1 MPSDLEVLIT
11 ELETRILK
19 LEQDQA
25 EREARFLKLEQDQA
39 EREVKKNRKFQTRCI
54 QIAKEILNEEPIIE
68 YRPPFLNGLELD
80 AFFQKYQIALEVQGT
95 QHRLHNTSWYKD
107 VKKLEDIV
115 NRDRKKRCIC
125 QDKGISLLEV
135 WYDEKPE
142 IVIPKRIQK
151 IKEFVCLVSKSFDI
165 QTISY
170 KTLTPGYLD
179 WHAKLTGLPSILTDK
194 LRSKLYKRYKKE
206 TGNEPWQLSEA
217 VKQTSSL

>member
-1 MPSDLEVLIT
+1 MSSELEVLIT
-11 ELETRILK
+11 ELEAKKTDEKVRLAELEVRILK

-25 EREARFLKLEQDQA
+25 ERES
-39 EREVKKNRKFQTRCI
+39 KKNRKFQTRCI
-54 QIAKEILNEEPIIE
+54 QIAKEILNEEPMIE

-80 AFFQKYQIALEVQGT
+80 AFFQKYRIALEVQGA

-125 QDKGISLLEV
+125 QDIGISLLEV

-151 IKEFVCLVSKSFDI
+151 IKEFVYLASKSFDI
-165 QTISY
+165 QAKSY
-170 KTLTPGYLD
+170 KILTSEYLD
-179 WHAKLTGLPSILTDK
+179 WYAKLTGLPNILIDK
-194 LRSKLYKRYKKE
+194 IRSNLYKRYKKE
-206 TGNEPWQLSEA
+206 TGHEPW
-217 VKQTSSL
+217 